1 VSFCWSWFV
10 GLNGWICLF
19 LNVQLLWLSQLLN
32 RSKQGGIALQF
43 AGAWSSSNLSTG
55 EATRCPAVNCVSGW
69 ILLSLKIQCYQ
80 SSTSFLFTD
89 FIVYSYVS
97 MFFGILRTIKQ
108 SIKVLHMSHIWR
120 FSHRWGGELV
130 HRLAWAAARASQC
143 RTSQCHRNPVVPRYA
158 TLCHPVVPSGCA
170 IRLCHPV
177 VPSGCAMFQTF
188 RRLEEST
195 WCGCHLPQTQS
206 TTTGICPGHKML
218 LESNG
223 ITSNDLQT
231 RLQKKTIFQNACTE
245 AQWKDLA
252 NSSGHESLLVSC
264 PVSIRKWY
272 AAGWDSVCQF

>member
-1 VSFCWSWFV
+1 
-10 GLNGWICLF
+10 
-19 LNVQLLWLSQLLN
+19 
-32 RSKQGGIALQF
+32 
-43 AGAWSSSNLSTG
+43 
-55 EATRCPAVNCVSGW
+55 
-69 ILLSLKIQCYQ
+69 
-80 SSTSFLFTD
+80 
-89 FIVYSYVS
+89 
-97 MFFGILRTIKQ
+97 M
-108 SIKVLHMSHIWR
+108 
-120 FSHRWGGELV
+120 V

-177 VPSGCAMFQTF
+177 VPCF
-188 RRLEEST
+188 RRFGGWRNQHGVAATSLRLSRR
-195 WCGCHLPQTQS
+195 PRVFAQD
-206 TTTGICPGHKML
+206 KML

-272 AAGWDSVCQF
+272 AAG